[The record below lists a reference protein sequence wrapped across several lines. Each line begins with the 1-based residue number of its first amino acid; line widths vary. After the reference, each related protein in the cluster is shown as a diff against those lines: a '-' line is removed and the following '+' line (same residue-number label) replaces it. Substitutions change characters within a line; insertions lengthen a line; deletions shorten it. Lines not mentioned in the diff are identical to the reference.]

1 MVTISYISK
10 NSINLM
16 VYIRAK
22 KVKSDQYLY
31 LVKSV
36 WDSKRSTSKQQ
47 IVKYLGKASEVDKDD
62 IPEEYRNDAKILS
75 VLASY
80 NPEDIQ
86 KREYAT
92 KKSKQQLFKKL
103 TDGNLDECIK
113 IYKNYVEIF
122 NIADFFDKI
131 LRPVMNQI
139 GEEWDNGKL
148 PIATEHVASN
158 VAQTLVKIIMEQISG
173 TGNKKKVLLCVPV
186 GEEHHIGCDVL
197 ETYLTIKGF
206 KVFNMGT
213 SIPTDSILDF
223 IKMKKP
229 DVLLISITIGDNI
242 LAGQRLAK
250 KIREKSKIPILIGG
264 YAMQIKN
271 PPKFDG
277 NVIGD
282 ISLEDIPK
290 ILRKI
295 PLTN

>member
-1 MVTISYISK
+1 V
-10 NSINLM
+10 

-36 WDSKRSTSKQQ
+36 WDSKRSTSKQE
-47 IVKYLGKASEVDKDD
+47 IVKYLGKASDVIKDD
-62 IPEEYRNDAKILS
+62 IPLEFRNDAKILS

-86 KREYAT
+86 KREDAT

-103 TDGNLDECIK
+103 TDGNIEECIK

-131 LRPVMNQI
+131 LRPVMVKI
-139 GEEWDNGKL
+139 GKDWETGKL
-148 PIATEHVASN
+148 AIATEHVASN
-158 VAQTLVKIIMEQISG
+158 IAQTLVKIIMEQSSG
-173 TGNKKKVLLCVPV
+173 TGNKKKVMICVPV

-213 SIPTDSILDF
+213 SIPTESIMEF
-223 IKMKKP
+223 INMKKP
-229 DVLLISITIGDNI
+229 DIVLISITIQDNI

-250 KIREKSKIPILIGG
+250 KIRGESKIPILVGG
-264 YAMQIKN
+264 YAMQIEN
-271 PPKFDG
+271 APKFEG

-282 ISLEDIPK
+282 TSLEDIPK

-295 PLTN
+295 PATN

>member
-1 MVTISYISK
+1 
-10 NSINLM
+10 M

-36 WDSKRSTSKQQ
+36 WDSKRSTSKQE
-47 IVKYLGKASEVDKDD
+47 IVKYLGKASDVIKDD
-62 IPEEYRNDAKILS
+62 LPLEFRNDAKILS

-80 NPEDIQ
+80 NPKDIQ
-86 KREYAT
+86 KREDAT

-103 TDGNLDECIK
+103 TSGNIEECIK
-113 IYKNYVEIF
+113 IYKSYVEIF

-131 LRPVMNQI
+131 LRPVMAKI
-139 GEEWDNGKL
+139 GKDWETGKL
-148 PIATEHVASN
+148 TIATEHVASN
-158 VAQTLVKIIMEQISG
+158 IAQTLVKIIMDQSSG
-173 TGNKKKVLLCVPV
+173 TGNKKKVMICVPV

-213 SIPTDSILDF
+213 SIPTESIMEF
-223 IKMKKP
+223 INMKKP
-229 DVLLISITIGDNI
+229 DIVLISITIQDNV

-250 KIREKSKIPILIGG
+250 KIRGQSKIPILVGG
-264 YAMQIKN
+264 YAMQIEN
-271 PPKFDG
+271 TPKFEG

-282 ISLEDIPK
+282 TSLEDIPK